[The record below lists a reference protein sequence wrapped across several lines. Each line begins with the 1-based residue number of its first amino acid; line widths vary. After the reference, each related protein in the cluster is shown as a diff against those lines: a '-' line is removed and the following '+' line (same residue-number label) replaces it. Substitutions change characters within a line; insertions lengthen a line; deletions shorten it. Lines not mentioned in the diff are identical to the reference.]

1 MEEEKPSNN
10 ILGEPIHKAA
20 ICKLVSTF
28 TVLTEENP
36 NIDEI
41 KLMFAM
47 IGVNIPDS
55 ISNDLIIPK
64 ITSDTKGKKVFKG
77 VWTLELDDLIINIKL
92 FKGKTSCVDYVLF
105 NGDVDLAT
113 GNASEA
119 LVILESTKTSD
130 NASRNTSVY
139 QRITKFTTFDTMYP
153 DFKGIKVMFWCNS
166 IWGDKLTK
174 TAIFGMRLMETLDI
188 HMYSLKKG
196 NLINI
201 KEKYEITAYE
211 CRDDIIKSKNAIPKK
226 KGNCSIRLYR
236 LDNDV
241 YISLKLDK
249 GNGKSSGVIS
259 HDPNVGFLA
268 AIINAFEKITKKPN
282 HNNYIIEN
290 HNIKQKYFDKC
301 PKSKLWY
308 SINGINIAF
317 EDCVI
322 KERPVLPSQYFTL
335 EGDMTEKLA
344 TILYDYVSPNE
355 TIFSN
360 HGGCSLTSIKG
371 HADTILSVGQKMPRP
386 DIVFRNDKRKEIE
399 IIEGKLEK
407 ELGKGIKQLSD
418 THLEKFVGQLNKL
431 YPEYTIKKGLC
442 ITINSIDCIDKY
454 KNLEFPVKFAIDNE
468 GFFIHLSQ
476 DQ

>member
-1 MEEEKPSNN
+1 M
-10 ILGEPIHKAA
+10 
-20 ICKLVSTF
+20 VRTF

-36 NIDEI
+36 NIDEV

-47 IGVNIPDS
+47 IDVNIPDS
-55 ISNDLIIPK
+55 ISNDFIIPN
-64 ITSDTKGKKVFKG
+64 ITSDTEGKKKMFKG
-77 VWTLELDDLIINIKL
+77 VWTLEVDDLIITIKL
-92 FKGKTSCVDYVLF
+92 FKGKTSSVDYMLF
-105 NGDVDLAT
+105 NEDVDLTT
-113 GNASEA
+113 GNAAEA

-130 NASRNTSVY
+130 NASRNTAVY

-166 IWGDKLTK
+166 IWKDKLTQ
-174 TAIFGMRLMETLDI
+174 TAMVGMRLMETLNI
-188 HMYSLKKG
+188 NMYSLNKG

-211 CRDDIIKSKNAIPKK
+211 CCDDIIESKNAIPEK

-236 LDNDV
+236 LDNDI

-249 GNGKSSGVIS
+249 GSGKSSGVIS
-259 HDPNVGFLA
+259 HDPNVGFLT
-268 AIINAFEKITKKPN
+268 AIINSFEKVTKNPN
-282 HNNYIIEN
+282 HNKYIIKN

-308 SINGINIAF
+308 SINDINIVF
-317 EDCVI
+317 EECTI
-322 KERPVLPSQYFTL
+322 KEIPVLPSQYFTL
-335 EGDMTEKLA
+335 ESDMTEKLA

-360 HGGCSLTSIKG
+360 HGGCALTCIKG
-371 HADTILSVGQKMPRP
+371 HNDSILSVGQKMPRP
-386 DIVFRNDKRKEIE
+386 DIVFRNDELKVIE

-407 ELGKGIKQLSD
+407 ELGKGIKQLSN
-418 THLEKFVGQLNKL
+418 THLDGFIGQLKIL
-431 YPEYTIKKGLC
+431 YPDYTIKKGLC
-442 ITINSIDCIDKY
+442 ITISSIDCIDKY
-454 KNLEFPVKFAIDNE
+454 KNVEFPVKFALDNE

-476 DQ
+476 AQ

>member
-1 MEEEKPSNN
+1 M
-10 ILGEPIHKAA
+10 
-20 ICKLVSTF
+20 VRTF

-36 NIDEI
+36 NIDEV

-55 ISNDLIIPK
+55 ISNDFIIPN
-64 ITSDTKGKKVFKG
+64 ITSDTEGKKKMFKG
-77 VWTLELDDLIINIKL
+77 VWTLEVDDLIITIKL
-92 FKGKTSCVDYVLF
+92 FKGKTSSVDYMLF
-105 NGDVDLAT
+105 NEDVDLTT
-113 GNASEA
+113 GNAAEA

-130 NASRNTSVY
+130 NASRNTAVY

-166 IWGDKLTK
+166 IWKDKLTQ
-174 TAIFGMRLMETLDI
+174 TAMVGMRLMETLNI
-188 HMYSLKKG
+188 NMYSLNKG

-211 CRDDIIKSKNAIPKK
+211 CCDDIIESKNAIPEK
-226 KGNCSIRLYR
+226 KGNCSIRLNR
-236 LDNDV
+236 LYNDI

-249 GNGKSSGVIS
+249 GSGKSSGVIS
-259 HDPNVGFLA
+259 HDPNVGFLT
-268 AIINAFEKITKKPN
+268 AIINSFEKVTKIPN
-282 HNNYIIEN
+282 HNKYIIKN
-290 HNIKQKYFDKC
+290 HNIKQEYFDKC

-308 SINGINIAF
+308 SINDINIVF
-317 EDCVI
+317 EECTI

-335 EGDMTEKLA
+335 ESDMTEKLA

-360 HGGCSLTSIKG
+360 HGGCALTCIKG
-371 HADTILSVGQKMPRP
+371 HNDSILSVGQKMPRP
-386 DIVFRNDKRKEIE
+386 DIVFRNDELKVIE

-407 ELGKGIKQLSD
+407 ELGKGIKQLSN
-418 THLEKFVGQLNKL
+418 THLDGFIGQLKIL
-431 YPEYTIKKGLC
+431 YPDYTIKKGLC
-442 ITINSIDCIDKY
+442 ITISSIDCIDKY
-454 KNLEFPVKFAIDNE
+454 KNVEFPVKFALDNE

-476 DQ
+476 AQ

>member
-1 MEEEKPSNN
+1 MTR
-10 ILGEPIHKAA
+10 
-20 ICKLVSTF
+20 TF

-36 NIDEI
+36 NIDEV
-41 KLMFAM
+41 KLMLSM

-55 ISNDLIIPK
+55 ISNDYIIPN
-64 ITSDTKGKKVFKG
+64 ITSDTEGKKKFKG
-77 VWTLELDDLIINIKL
+77 VWTLEVDDLIITIML
-92 FKGKTSCVDYVLF
+92 FKGKTSSVDYMLF
-105 NGDVDLAT
+105 NEDVDLTT
-113 GNASEA
+113 GNAAEA

-130 NASRNTSVY
+130 NASRNTAVY
-139 QRITKFTTFDTMYP
+139 QRITKFTTFDTIYP

-166 IWGDKLTK
+166 IWKDKLTQ
-174 TAIFGMRLMETLDI
+174 TAMVGMRLMETLNI
-188 HMYSLKKG
+188 NMYSLNKG

-211 CRDDIIKSKNAIPKK
+211 CCNDIIVSKNAIPEK

-236 LDNDV
+236 LDNDI

-268 AIINAFEKITKKPN
+268 AIINAFEKVTKKPN
-282 HNNYIIEN
+282 HNKYIIKN

-308 SINGINIAF
+308 SINDINIVF
-317 EDCVI
+317 EECVI
-322 KERPVLPSQYFTL
+322 KKRPVLPSQYFTL
-335 EGDMTEKLA
+335 ESDMTEKLA

-360 HGGCSLTSIKG
+360 HGGCALTCIKG
-371 HADTILSVGQKMPRP
+371 HNDTILSVGQKMPRP
-386 DIVFRNDKRKEIE
+386 DIVFRNDERKEIE

-407 ELGKGIKQLSD
+407 ELGKGIKQLSN

-431 YPEYTIKKGLC
+431 YPDYTIKKGLC

-476 DQ
+476 GQ

>member
-1 MEEEKPSNN
+1 MTK
-10 ILGEPIHKAA
+10 
-20 ICKLVSTF
+20 TF

-41 KLMFAM
+41 KLMLSM
-47 IGVNIPDS
+47 IDDVIIPHT
-55 ISNDLIIPK
+55 ISNDFIIPN
-64 ITSDTKGKKVFKG
+64 ITSDSEGKKKFKG
-77 VWTLELDDLIINIKL
+77 VWTLEVDDLIITIKL
-92 FKGKTSCVDYVLF
+92 FKGKTSSVDYMLF
-105 NGDVDLAT
+105 KEDVDLTT
-113 GNASEA
+113 GNAAEA

-130 NASRNTSVY
+130 NASRNTAVY

-166 IWGDKLTK
+166 IWKDKLTQ
-174 TAIFGMRLMETLDI
+174 TAMVGMRLMETLNI
-188 HMYSLKKG
+188 NMYSLNKG

-211 CRDDIIKSKNAIPKK
+211 CCDDIIESKNAIPEK
-226 KGNCSIRLYR
+226 KGNCSIRLNR
-236 LDNDV
+236 LDNDI

-249 GNGKSSGVIS
+249 GNGKFSGVIS

-268 AIINAFEKITKKPN
+268 AIINAFEKVTKKPN
-282 HNNYIIEN
+282 HNNYIIKN

-301 PKSKLWY
+301 PNSKLWY
-308 SINGINIAF
+308 SLSDINIVF
-317 EDCVI
+317 EECVI
-322 KERPVLPSQYFTL
+322 KKRPVLPSQYFTL
-335 EGDMTEKLA
+335 ESDMTEKLA
-344 TILYDYVSPNE
+344 TILYAYVSPNE

-360 HGGCSLTSIKG
+360 HGGCALTCIKG
-371 HADTILSVGQKMPRP
+371 HDDTTILSVGQKMPRP
-386 DIVFRNDKRKEIE
+386 DIVFRNDEHKEIE
-399 IIEGKLEK
+399 IIEGKLER
-407 ELGKGIKQLSD
+407 ELGKGIKQLSN

-431 YPEYTIKKGLC
+431 YPDYTIKKGLC
-442 ITINSIDCIDKY
+442 ITINSVDCIDKY